1 MKKKS
6 FSLERM
12 TVKLK
17 KDTKVYD
24 ELNDE
29 RAKKKIFVIIHT
41 HTDFMNPH
49 AAAAAAANDIYRIK
63 AQTQYKQS

>member
-1 MKKKS
+1 
-6 FSLERM
+6 M

-41 HTDFMNPH
+41 HIDFMNPH
-49 AAAAAAANDIYRIK
+49 AAAAAAAANDIYRIK